1 MGDARTGSASRR
13 DCIEISP
20 NTPISYPWG
29 FSILREV
36 MMFAEKHLNNPRP
49 PRAKLFHIDCSCL
62 AEFQTVFPHIG
73 RCPRKLG
80 CCWGRS
86 TVVILQSALTR
97 RPCWTVQKVQCS
109 ERRSTWAQKTAMD
122 EKKPGPWAMAP
133 SIEVID
139 ESSAQLYL
147 TRFE

>member
-62 AEFQTVFPHIG
+62 AEIK
-73 RCPRKLG
+73 RMLG
-80 CCWGRS
+80 CCCWG
-86 TVVILQSALTR
+86 A
-97 RPCWTVQKVQCS
+97 VQ
-109 ERRSTWAQKTAMD
+109 
-122 EKKPGPWAMAP
+122 
-133 SIEVID
+133 
-139 ESSAQLYL
+139 
-147 TRFE
+147 